1 MEAFTEINLILIF
14 REIGDK
20 IKAECHANGGL
31 TDLLADKP
39 VLHVCVNTIKW

>member
-1 MEAFTEINLILIF
+1 MDAFTEINLILIF

-20 IKAECHANGGL
+20 IKAECHVNGRL

-39 VLHVCVNTIKW
+39 LQSYMYA